1 MKNYGEYQDE
11 IYLAGLSGK
20 LPKLPVDFATLEKR
34 AHAAMP
40 PSLVS
45 YVAGGCGDE
54 HTQRANVTAFEHWG
68 IVPRM
73 MNARGARDLTIK
85 LFGMELPSPIFMSPI
100 GVLGL
105 CAQDG
110 HGDLAA
116 ARAAARMGVPMVA
129 STLSSDPLELVAKEF
144 GGTPG
149 FFQFYTPNDR
159 ELAESFVHRAEAAG
173 FKGIVVTLD
182 TWITGWRPR
191 DLNQSNFPQ
200 LRGHCLANYFS
211 DARFRALLQK
221 SPAEDPQAAILRW
234 ARVFS
239 NPLTWDD
246 LPWLRSLTKLPLL
259 LKGICHPDDA
269 RRAID
274 GGADGIYC
282 SNHGGRQANGGI
294 AAIDMLPDVV
304 KAAGNTPVLFDSGVR
319 SGSDVVKAL
328 AMGATAV
335 GIGRPYVYGMALDG
349 TDGVVHVLRSIL
361 AEADLLMAID
371 GYPTIA
377 DLRNVAVRLP
387 FE

>member
-1 MKNYGEYQDE
+1 MANFGEYQDE

-20 LPKLPVDFATLEKR
+20 LPKLPVDFATLEKQ

-54 HTQRANVTAFEHWG
+54 HTQRTNVTAFEHWG
-68 IVPRM
+68 SVSGM
-73 MNARGARDLTIK
+73 MAGRAVRDLSRNR
-85 LFGMELPSPIFMSPI
+85 FGMDLPTPIFMAPI

-116 ARAAARMGVPMVA
+116 ARTAARSKVPMIV
-129 STLSSDPLELVAKEF
+129 STLTVDPLEAVAKEF
-144 GGTPG
+144 QGTPG
-149 FFQFYTPNDR
+149 FFQLYTPNDR
-159 ELAESFVHRAEAAG
+159 ALAESFVHRAEAAG
-173 FKGIVVTLD
+173 FRGIVVTLD

-211 DARFRALLQK
+211 DARFRAKLEK
-221 SPAEDPQAAILRW
+221 SPQEDPRAAILAW
-234 ARVFS
+234 ARVFA
-239 NPLTWDD
+239 NPITWED

-274 GGADGIYC
+274 GGVDGIYC

-294 AAIDMLPDVV
+294 ATIDMLPAVV

-319 SGSDVVKAL
+319 SGSHVVKAL
-328 AMGATAV
+328 ALGATAV
-335 GIGRPYVYGMALDG
+335 GIGRPYCYGLTLDG
-349 TDGVVHVLRSIL
+349 VDGIIHVLRSIL

-377 DLRNVAVRLP
+377 DLRGAGVRLP
-387 FE
+387 L